1 MEENEDLID
10 VVVITGNNHSPNN
23 NGIALPVGN
32 IYCSLRATRII
43 IAIIC
48 IICLCG
54 ANVALPVL
62 SQILLSNNC
71 PSNQYFTL
79 VSCDFWFPVILW
91 LCAIIAKLANPLFTI
106 KSYTSHK
113 IFVLLGLLDTLNA
126 FMVVYASPPS
136 RTLPSLQAILRTLRI
151 PYTVLLSYMILHKR
165 PSLGRLI
172 CTCGTLIG
180 LFISFEPIIFDIN
193 GQYRKK
199 GIASVIWPLVFGL
212 AYLPSSLSNV
222 LQERYIK
229 KDAKEEALVFMA
241 WIQTYKLIFVGLFF
255 WAEFIPG
262 FGTAKSFKQFQGGM
276 YCGFMAQYTG
286 NSNIHYPWAAGAS
299 SAFILLFTGA
309 QLFSLLLIRY
319 TDGANYLVIIQALVT
334 PLVAFFWTLFSSKNG
349 IHWYPHF
356 TLSTG
361 FIIASVLV
369 IVPCV
374 LLYNYFSILDDK
386 KRAARKAALKEYND
400 DMCALTDPSASS

>member
-1 MEENEDLID
+1 MEENEDVVD
-10 VVVITGNNHSPNN
+10 VVVVTGSINSANKTGITLPICNVYFSP
-23 NGIALPVGN
+23 
-32 IYCSLRATRII
+32 RATKIM
-43 IAIIC
+43 IAIFC
-48 IICLCG
+48 IICLC
-54 ANVALPVL
+54 
-62 SQILLSNNC
+62 
-71 PSNQYFTL
+71 
-79 VSCDFWFPVILW
+79 
-91 LCAIIAKLANPLFTI
+91 
-106 KSYTSHK
+106 
-113 IFVLLGLLDTLNA
+113 GLLDTLNA
-126 FMVVYASPPS
+126 FMVVYGSPPS

-229 KDAKEEALVFMA
+229 KDAKEETLVFLA

-255 WAEFIPG
+255 WTEFIPG
-262 FGTAKSFKQFQGGM
+262 FGTAKSFKEFQDGM

-286 NSNIHYPWAAGAS
+286 NSNVHYPWAAGAS
-299 SAFILLFTGA
+299 SAFILFFTGV

-319 TDGANYLVIIQALVT
+319 TDGANYLVIIQAPVT

-349 IHWYPHF
+349 IHWHPHF

-386 KRAARKAALKEYND
+386 KRAAREAALNKYND
-400 DMCALTDPSASS
+400 DMRTLTDSSVPS